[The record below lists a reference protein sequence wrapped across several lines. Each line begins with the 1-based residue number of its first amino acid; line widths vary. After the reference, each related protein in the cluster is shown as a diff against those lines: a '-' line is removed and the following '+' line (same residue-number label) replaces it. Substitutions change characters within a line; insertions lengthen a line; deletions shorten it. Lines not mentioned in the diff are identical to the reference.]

1 MRKKTLSIPGAG
13 AEDEERAKSAP
24 ATKRRTRL
32 SSITSRLFGMSLDD
46 DEETSFV
53 TEEDS
58 EDAKSFKRVLKG
70 TCDDDE
76 RAQIEDEF
84 ENGDE
89 VLEQIWRSPLKLI
102 SLDPIRND
110 QYERET
116 KEAEHHL
123 LFSKFHLAIIYNNAS
138 LLEIMYKRMKSD
150 REFCDKVLKQK
161 ASVEYGWIKEEKKY
175 KVPCELFELPTL
187 HLTMKY
193 NDDIFQR
200 MLQIAKDHGG
210 SLMDEVLQLEDK
222 RGFNLLHMAAYQ
234 KTVTSLK

>member
-1 MRKKTLSIPGAG
+1 
-13 AEDEERAKSAP
+13 
-24 ATKRRTRL
+24 
-32 SSITSRLFGMSLDD
+32 MSVD

-53 TEEDS
+53 TEQDS
-58 EDAKSFKRVLKG
+58 EEAQAFKRVLKG
-70 TCDDDE
+70 VSDEDE
-76 RAQIEDEF
+76 RAEIENEF
-84 ENGDE
+84 EKGDKI
-89 VLEQIWRSPLKLI
+89 LEQIWRSPLKLI
-102 SLDPIRND
+102 SLEPIRND
-110 QYERET
+110 QFEREA

-123 LFSKFHLAIIYNNAS
+123 LISKIHLAIIYNKSS

-150 REFCDKVLKQK
+150 QDFCEKVLKQK
-161 ASVEYGWIKEEKKY
+161 VSVEYGWSKEEKKY

-193 NDDIFQR
+193 NDDIFKR

-210 SLMDEVLQLEDK
+210 SLMDELLQLEDK

>member
-1 MRKKTLSIPGAG
+1 MRKKTLSVPNV
-13 AEDEERAKSAP
+13 DEERAKSVPAP
-24 ATKRRTRL
+24 KRRSRL
-32 SSITSRLFGMSLDD
+32 DSIKSRLFGTSFDD
-46 DEETSFV
+46 VETSFV

-58 EDAKSFKRVLKG
+58 EEAKAFKRVLKG
-70 TCDDDE
+70 VCDDYE

-89 VLEQIWRSPLKLI
+89 ILEQIWRSPLKLI
-102 SLDPIRND
+102 SLEPIRND
-110 QYERET
+110 QFEQEA

-123 LFSKFHLAIIYNNAS
+123 LFSKIHLAIIYNKAS

-150 REFCDKVLKQK
+150 LDFCEKVLKQK
-161 ASVEYGWIKEEKKY
+161 VSVEYGWCKEEKKY

-193 NDDIFQR
+193 NDDIFKR
-200 MLQIAKDHGG
+200 MLQIAKAHGG
-210 SLMDEVLQLEDK
+210 SLMDEILQLEDK

-234 KTVTSLK
+234 KTMTSLK

>member
-1 MRKKTLSIPGAG
+1 
-13 AEDEERAKSAP
+13 
-24 ATKRRTRL
+24 
-32 SSITSRLFGMSLDD
+32 MSVD

-53 TEEDS
+53 TEQDS
-58 EDAKSFKRVLKG
+58 EEAQAFKRVLKG
-70 TCDDDE
+70 VSDEDE
-76 RAQIEDEF
+76 RAEIEHEF
-84 ENGDE
+84 EKGDKI
-89 VLEQIWRSPLKLI
+89 LEQIWRSPLKLI
-102 SLDPIRND
+102 SLEPIRND
-110 QYERET
+110 QFEREA

-123 LFSKFHLAIIYNNAS
+123 LISKIHLAIIYNNSS

-150 REFCDKVLKQK
+150 QDFCEKVLKQK
-161 ASVEYGWIKEEKKY
+161 VSVEYGWSKEEKKY

-193 NDDIFQR
+193 NDDIFKK

-210 SLMDEVLQLEDK
+210 SLMDELLQLEDK

>member
-1 MRKKTLSIPGAG
+1 
-13 AEDEERAKSAP
+13 
-24 ATKRRTRL
+24 
-32 SSITSRLFGMSLDD
+32 MSVD

-53 TEEDS
+53 TEQDS
-58 EDAKSFKRVLKG
+58 EEAQAFKRVLKG
-70 TCDDDE
+70 VSDEDE
-76 RAQIEDEF
+76 RAEIEYEF
-84 ENGDE
+84 EKGDKI
-89 VLEQIWRSPLKLI
+89 LEQIWRSPLKLI
-102 SLDPIRND
+102 SLEPIRND
-110 QYERET
+110 QFEREA

-123 LFSKFHLAIIYNNAS
+123 LISKIHLAIIYNNSS

-150 REFCDKVLKQK
+150 QDFCEKVLKQK
-161 ASVEYGWIKEEKKY
+161 VSVEYGWSKEEKKY

-193 NDDIFQR
+193 NDDIFKK

-210 SLMDEVLQLEDK
+210 SLMDELLQLEDK